1 MTSNYIFGSN
11 DSLVSQEL
19 KNGTVIPILYD
30 WYIFEVS
37 FYVTTKRV
45 ISRLEQSFVEFIY
58 NRMNQSYDLIMTNS
72 MDIADIQNPL

>member
-1 MTSNYIFGSN
+1 MEPLF
-11 DSLVSQEL
+11 LL
-19 KNGTVIPILYD
+19 LYD